1 MGQFIIFN
9 TEKVKSFQMDNE
21 KQKKEKGFNFDLVN
35 KHIWSNNQWDKMTV
49 SLYAKIRYMTSK

>member
-1 MGQFIIFN
+1 
-9 TEKVKSFQMDNE
+9 MDNE